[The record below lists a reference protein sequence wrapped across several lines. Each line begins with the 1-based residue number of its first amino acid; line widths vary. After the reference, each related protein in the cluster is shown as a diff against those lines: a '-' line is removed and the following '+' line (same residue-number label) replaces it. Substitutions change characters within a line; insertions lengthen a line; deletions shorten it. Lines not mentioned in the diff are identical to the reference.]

1 MNDTK
6 ALRWAA
12 MRAAFP
18 YTIPIMT
25 GFLFLGM
32 AYGIYMNVTGFPW
45 IYPMAMSLVIF
56 AGSMEFVTVNLLLGA
71 FDPIGALMLTLMVNA
86 RHLFYGLAMLEKYR
100 NTGWKKFYL
109 IFGMCD
115 ESFSINC
122 TAEPPEGVDR
132 GWFMFFVTLFNHLY
146 WVAGATLG
154 GLFGSVIA
162 FNAEGLEFVMTA
174 LLLVL
179 FLEQWMKEKQHWTAL
194 IGLGVTAL
202 CLAAFGGSGFIIPA
216 MLGIIAALTLL
227 RAPLER
233 KAGEGK

>member
-1 MNDTK
+1 
-6 ALRWAA
+6 
-12 MRAAFP
+12 
-18 YTIPIMT
+18 
-25 GFLFLGM
+25 
-32 AYGIYMNVTGFPW
+32 
-45 IYPMAMSLVIF
+45 
-56 AGSMEFVTVNLLLGA
+56 
-71 FDPIGALMLTLMVNA
+71 
-86 RHLFYGLAMLEKYR
+86 
-100 NTGWKKFYL
+100 
-109 IFGMCD
+109 MCD